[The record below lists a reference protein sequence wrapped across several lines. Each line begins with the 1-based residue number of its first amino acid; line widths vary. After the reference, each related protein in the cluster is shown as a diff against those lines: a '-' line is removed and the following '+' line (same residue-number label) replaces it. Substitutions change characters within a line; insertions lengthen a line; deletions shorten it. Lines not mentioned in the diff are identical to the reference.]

1 VSTKLV
7 QDLLS
12 FNFVGDLADD
22 IKLGFH
28 PFIISDGNA
37 EHRQIN

>member
-1 VSTKLV
+1 MAKLV

-12 FNFVGDLADD
+12 FSFVGDSAAD
-22 IKLGFH
+22 IKSGFH
-28 PFIISDGNA
+28 PFIITDGNA